1 MLRSLWSGVSGMQA
15 HQVALD
21 VESNNIANVNTVGFK
36 YSRASFTDMLSQ
48 VGSAATSPLS
58 SGLGGQNDKS
68 VGLGVGVGATT
79 RIYSQGS
86 MQNTDVKSDLAI
98 EGEGFFV
105 VSADKGVTQKFTR
118 NGEFLFDA
126 NGNLVT
132 TSGYVVQGWTR
143 GSDLDNLND
152 HNIFTVDNTGPIKGI
167 QIDPGMVMPAK
178 SSSSIS
184 LRANLNSGRKIEQ
197 MDSIAM
203 LDSAVRTKADGSNPV
218 YDSNFKIQ
226 QIGEDMGVLFN
237 AEGNAF
243 GLTEDQG
250 IWVSYKNSKML
261 REVVDSKGVSTL
273 GLNGALISFSN
284 DSNVSG
290 ITSLVAA
297 KDAINAA
304 TEQTGITAYIDA
316 GVLRLENK
324 NDLEGNEN
332 LKNIIVT
339 DSGTGVFANF
349 ANGDADITSFRYKYT
364 TNNDPDF
371 TTGQFKTTE
380 QLRELIQH
388 DANMVKNPDG
398 PYKDSTSS
406 IAVTVNKYGMFE
418 IQNKDD
424 GNGVDDT
431 MSVLVTA
438 YSSDNVASNVLFR
451 DTMATMNT
459 SALLEGG
466 KATTS
471 ERITKAV
478 HNASIDIFDSLGSK
492 HNVRIEFYK
501 SGPLEWKF
509 RAVVPSPARITG
521 ASEAYPNIFE
531 GGRVTF
537 NGDGSL
543 AGIYPPTLE
552 FEPQN
557 GAKTP
562 QRIDLAFG
570 SNKSFDGLTSVDKVS
585 ETYAIDQNGY
595 QAGDLA
601 DIRFDNN
608 GNLLGAFSNGRS
620 IALAQVA
627 LANFANNSGLQ
638 ADGSNLFSRSAN
650 SGTPLIG
657 APNTGRRGGVSG
669 NKLEMS
675 NVDLS
680 RSLTQLIVTQR
691 GFQANSK
698 AVTTSDQILNTLLS
712 LKQ

>member
-1 MLRSLWSGVSGMQA
+1 MLRSLWSGVGGMQA

-48 VGSAATSPLS
+48 VSNAATSPLNT
-58 SGLGGQNDKS
+58 GLGGQNDKS
-68 VGLGVGVGATT
+68 IGLGVGIGATT
-79 RIYSQGS
+79 KVFSQGS
-86 MQNTDVKSDLAI
+86 LQNTDVKSDLAI
-98 EGEGFFV
+98 EGDGFFV
-105 VSADKGVTQKFTR
+105 VSSDKGVTQKFTR

-132 TSGYVVQGWTR
+132 TGGQVVQGWVR
-143 GSDLDNLND
+143 DSNLENLTD
-152 HNIFTVDNTGPIKGI
+152 QTMFKVDNSGPAQGI
-167 QIDPGMVMPAK
+167 QIDPSMVMPAR

-197 MDSIAM
+197 MESISV
-203 LDSAVRTKADGSNPV
+203 LDSAVRTKADGTNPI
-218 YDSNFKIQ
+218 YDSKFKLQ
-226 QIGEDMGVLFN
+226 QNAEDMGVLFN
-237 AEGNAF
+237 SEGDAMA
-243 GLTEDQG
+243 LTEDQG
-250 IWVSYKNSKML
+250 IWVSYKNSQML
-261 REVVDSKGVSTL
+261 REIKDTSGVSTL

-284 DSNVSG
+284 DSNASG
-290 ITSLVAA
+290 ISSLTAA

-304 TEQTGITAYIDA
+304 TKQTGVTAFIEN

-324 NDLEGNEN
+324 NELDGNEN
-332 LKNIIVT
+332 LKNIIIT

-364 TNNDPDF
+364 TNNEPDF

-380 QLRELIQH
+380 QLRELMQH

-398 PYKDSTSS
+398 PYKDSTSTVS
-406 IAVTVNKYGMFE
+406 VTVNQYGMFE
-418 IQNKDD
+418 ILNKDD
-424 GNGVDDT
+424 GNGQDDILN
-431 MSVLVTA
+431 VLVTS
-438 YSSDNVASNVLFR
+438 YSSDNIASNVLFK
-451 DTMATMNT
+451 DAMAALNT
-459 SALLEGG
+459 TALVEGG
-466 KATTS
+466 KPTTS
-471 ERITKAV
+471 ERFTKAI
-478 HNASIDIFDSLGSK
+478 HNASIDVFDSLGSK

-509 RAVVPSPARITG
+509 RAIVPTPARLVG
-521 ASEAYPNIFE
+521 ASEAYPNILE

-543 AGIYPPTLE
+543 AGIYPPAIEL
-552 FEPQN
+552 EPQN

-570 SNKSFDGLTSVDKVS
+570 SNKSFDGLTSVDKIS

-608 GNLLGAFSNGRS
+608 GTLLGAFSNGRTL
-620 IALAQVA
+620 ALAQVA
-627 LANFANNSGLQ
+627 LANFANNAGLR
-638 ADGSNLFSRSAN
+638 AEGGNLFSQSSN
-650 SGTPLIG
+650 SGAPTIG
-657 APNTGRRGGVSG
+657 APNTGKRGGISG
-669 NKLEMS
+669 SKLEMS

-698 AVTTSDQILNTLLS
+698 TVTTSDQILNTLLA

>member
-1 MLRSLWSGVSGMQA
+1 MLRSLWSGVGGMQA

-21 VESNNIANVNTVGFK
+21 VESNNIANVNTVGYK

-48 VGSAATSPLS
+48 IGSSATAPLGT
-58 SGLGGQNDKS
+58 GLGGQNDMS

-79 RIYSQGS
+79 RIFSQGS

-105 VSADKGVTQKFTR
+105 VSANKGNTQKFTR

-132 TSGYVVQGWTR
+132 TGGYVVQGWMR
-143 GSDLDNLND
+143 GNDLDNLND
-152 HNIFTVDNTGPIKGI
+152 ASMFRVDNTGPVRGI

-178 SSSSIS
+178 ASSSIS
-184 LRANLNSGRKIEQ
+184 LRANLNSGRKVEQ
-197 MDSIAM
+197 MDSISQ
-203 LDSAVRTKADGSNPV
+203 LDSAVRTKADGTNPI
-218 YDSNFKIQ
+218 YDSNFKLQ
-226 QIGEDMGVLFN
+226 QNAEDMGVLFN
-237 AEGNAF
+237 SDGNAL
-243 GLTEDQG
+243 GLTQDQG
-250 IWVSYKNSKML
+250 IWVSYKHSKML
-261 REVVDSKGVSTL
+261 REVKDTNGVSTL

-284 DSNVSG
+284 DSNASG
-290 ITSLVAA
+290 ITSLAA
-297 KDAINAA
+297 ARDAINAA
-304 TEQTGITAYIDA
+304 TDQTGVTAYVDN

-324 NDLEGNEN
+324 NEMDGNEN

-364 TNNDPDF
+364 TSNEPDF

-380 QLRELIQH
+380 QLRELMQH
-388 DANMVKNPDG
+388 DANMVKNPAG

-406 IAVTVNKYGMFE
+406 IVVTINKYGMFE
-418 IQNKDD
+418 INNKED
-424 GNGVDDT
+424 GNGVEENLNIFV
-431 MSVLVTA
+431 SG
-438 YSSDNVASNVLFR
+438 YSSDNVASNVLFQ
-451 DTMATMNT
+451 DAMSALNT
-459 SALLEGG
+459 SALVEGG

-471 ERITKAV
+471 ARLTKAI
-478 HNASIDIFDSLGSK
+478 HNASIDVYDSLGSK
-492 HNVRIEFYK
+492 HNVRIEFFK

-509 RAVVPSPARITG
+509 RAIVPTPSRIVG
-521 ASEAYPNIFE
+521 ASEAYPNILE

-543 AGIYPPTLE
+543 AGIYPPSLE

-557 GAKTP
+557 GAKSP

-570 SNKSFDGLTSVDKVS
+570 SNKAFDGLTSVDKIS

-601 DIRFDNN
+601 DIRFDSN
-608 GNLLGAFSNGRS
+608 GNLLGAFNNGKTL
-620 IALAQVA
+620 ALAQVA
-627 LANFANNSGLQ
+627 LANFANNAGLQ
-638 ADGSNLFSRSAN
+638 NEGGNLFMQSAN
-650 SGTPLIG
+650 SGTPMIG
-657 APNTGRRGGVSG
+657 APNTGRRGSVSG
-669 NKLEMS
+669 SKLEMS

-680 RSLTQLIVTQR
+680 RGLTQLIVTQR

>member
-15 HQVALD
+15 HQTALD
-21 VESNNIANVNTVGFK
+21 VESNNIANVNTMGFK

-48 VGSAATSPLS
+48 VGNAATAPTKS
-58 SGLGGQNDKS
+58 LGGQNDRS
-68 VGLGVGVGATT
+68 VGLGTGVNATT
-79 RIYSQGS
+79 KVFSQGS
-86 MQNTDVKSDLAI
+86 LQNTDVKTDLAI
-98 EGEGFFV
+98 QGDGFFV
-105 VSADKGVTQKFTR
+105 VSSDQGNTKKFTR

-132 TSGYVVQGWTR
+132 TNGSIVQGWVR
-143 GSDLDNLND
+143 DRNLDHLTD
-152 HNIFTVDNTGPIKGI
+152 KTMFKIDTSLPSSGI
-167 QIDPGMVMPAK
+167 QIDPSMVMPAR

-184 LRANLNSGRKIEQ
+184 LRANFNSGRKVEQIENI
-197 MDSIAM
+197 SM
-203 LDSAVRTKADGSNPV
+203 LDSAVRTRADGLDPI
-218 YDSNFKIQ
+218 YDSSFKLQ
-226 QIGEDMGVLFN
+226 QKAEDMGVLFN
-237 AEGNAF
+237 GEGNAIE
-243 GLTEDQG
+243 LTEDQG
-250 IWVSYKNSKML
+250 IWVSYKNSRML
-261 REVVDSKGVSTL
+261 REVKDASGVSTL

-284 DSNVSG
+284 DSNASG
-290 ITSLVAA
+290 ITSLTAA

-304 TEQTGITAYIDA
+304 TKQTGITAYIEA
-316 GVLRLENK
+316 GVLKLENK
-324 NDLEGNEN
+324 NELEGNEN

-364 TNNDPDF
+364 TSNEPDF

-380 QLRELIQH
+380 QLRELMQH

-406 IAVTVNKYGMFE
+406 VSVTVNSNGMFE
-418 IQNKDD
+418 ILNKDD
-424 GNGVDDT
+424 GNEIDDPLNI
-431 MSVLVTA
+431 LVTG
-438 YSSDNVASNVLFR
+438 YSSDNVTSNIMFKDAMSAL
-451 DTMATMNT
+451 NT
-459 SALLEGG
+459 TALLEGG
-466 KATTS
+466 KSVASDKFT
-471 ERITKAV
+471 RAV

-492 HNVRIEFYK
+492 HNVRLEFYK
-501 SGPLEWKF
+501 SGPLEWGF
-509 RAVVPSPARITG
+509 RAIVPTPARLVG
-521 ASEAYPNIFE
+521 ASEAYPNILE

-543 AGIYPPTLE
+543 SGIYPASIE

-557 GAKTP
+557 GAKSP

-570 SNKSFDGLTSVDKVS
+570 SNKSFDGLSSVDRIS

-595 QAGDLA
+595 QAGDLT

-608 GNLLGAFSNGRS
+608 GALLGAFSNGKS
-620 IALAQVA
+620 LALAQVA
-627 LANFANNSGLQ
+627 LASFANNAGLQ
-638 ADGSNLFSRSAN
+638 AEGNNLFSQSAN
-650 SGTPLIG
+650 SGSPIIG
-657 APNTGRRGGVSG
+657 APNTGKRGGISG
-669 NKLEMS
+669 SKLEMS

-698 AVTTSDQILNTLLS
+698 AVTTSDQILNTLLT

>member
-48 VGSAATSPLS
+48 VGNAATSPLS

-68 VGLGVGVGATT
+68 VGLGVGIGATT

-132 TSGYVVQGWTR
+132 TGGLVVQGWTR
-143 GSDLDNLND
+143 GNDLDNLND

-226 QIGEDMGVLFN
+226 QIGEDMGVVFN
-237 AEGNAF
+237 SEGNAL

-304 TEQTGITAYIDA
+304 TDQTGITAYIDA

-364 TNNDPDF
+364 TSNDPDF

-406 IAVTVNKYGMFE
+406 ISVTVNKYGMFE

-438 YSSDNVASNVLFR
+438 YSSDNVASNILFR
-451 DTMATMNT
+451 DAMAAMNT

-466 KATTS
+466 RATSS
-471 ERITKAV
+471 ERLTKAV

-492 HNVRIEFYK
+492 HNVRVEFYK

-509 RAVVPSPARITG
+509 RAVVPSPARIVG

-543 AGIYPPTLE
+543 AGIYPPILE

-557 GAKTP
+557 GAKSP

-570 SNKSFDGLTSVDKVS
+570 SNKAFDGLTSVDKVS

-638 ADGSNLFSRSAN
+638 ADGNNLFSRSAN

>member
-1 MLRSLWSGVSGMQA
+1 MLRSLWSGVGGMQA

-36 YSRASFTDMLSQ
+36 YSRASFEDMLSQ
-48 VGSAATSPLS
+48 VGNAATSPLN
-58 SGLGGQNDKS
+58 SGLGGQNGKS
-68 VGLGVGVGATT
+68 VGLGVGIGATT
-79 RIYSQGS
+79 RVFSQGS
-86 MQNTDVKSDLAI
+86 LQNTDVKSDLAI
-98 EGEGFFV
+98 EGDGFFV
-105 VSADKGVTQKFTR
+105 VSPDKGVTQKFTR

-132 TSGYVVQGWTR
+132 TGGQVVQGWVRDKNLENLTEKTMFKI
-143 GSDLDNLND
+143 DNS
-152 HNIFTVDNTGPIKGI
+152 GPVGGI
-167 QIDPGMVMPAK
+167 QVDPSMVMPAH

-197 MDSIAM
+197 MESISV
-203 LDSAVRTKADGSNPV
+203 LDSAVRTKADGTDPI
-218 YDSNFKIQ
+218 YDSNFKLQ
-226 QIGEDMGVLFN
+226 QSAEDMGVLFN
-237 AEGNAF
+237 ADGDAIA
-243 GLTEDQG
+243 LTEDQG
-250 IWVSYKNSKML
+250 IWVSYKNSQML
-261 REVVDSKGVSTL
+261 REIKDAQGVSTL

-284 DSNVSG
+284 DSNTSG
-290 ITSLVAA
+290 ITSLTAA

-304 TEQTGITAYIDA
+304 TKQTGVTAYIEN
-316 GVLRLENK
+316 GVLKLENK
-324 NDLEGNEN
+324 NDLDGNEN
-332 LKNIIVT
+332 LKNIIIT

-364 TNNDPDF
+364 TSNEPDF

-380 QLRELIQH
+380 QLRELMQH

-406 IAVTVNKYGMFE
+406 ISVTVNQNGMFE
-418 IQNKDD
+418 ILNKDN
-424 GNGVDDT
+424 GNGQDDIL
-431 MSVLVTA
+431 SVLVTG
-438 YSSDNVASNVLFR
+438 YSSDNVASNIMFK
-451 DTMATMNT
+451 DAMATLNT
-459 SALLEGG
+459 SALIEGG
-466 KATTS
+466 RSTTS
-471 ERITKAV
+471 ERFTKAV
-478 HNASIDIFDSLGSK
+478 HNASIDVFDSLGSK

-509 RAVVPSPARITG
+509 RAIVPTPARLVG
-521 ASEAYPNIFE
+521 ASETYPNILE

-543 AGIYPPTLE
+543 AGVYPPMIE

-557 GAKTP
+557 GAKSP

-570 SNKSFDGLTSVDKVS
+570 SNKAFDGLTSVDKIS

-608 GNLLGAFSNGRS
+608 GTLLGAFSNGKTL
-620 IALAQVA
+620 ALAQVA
-627 LANFANNSGLQ
+627 LANFANNAGLQ
-638 ADGSNLFSRSAN
+638 PDGGNLFSQSSN
-650 SGTPLIG
+650 SGAPMIG
-657 APNTGRRGGVSG
+657 APNTGKRGGVAGS
-669 NKLEMS
+669 KLEMS

-698 AVTTSDQILNTLLS
+698 AVTTSDQILNTLLA